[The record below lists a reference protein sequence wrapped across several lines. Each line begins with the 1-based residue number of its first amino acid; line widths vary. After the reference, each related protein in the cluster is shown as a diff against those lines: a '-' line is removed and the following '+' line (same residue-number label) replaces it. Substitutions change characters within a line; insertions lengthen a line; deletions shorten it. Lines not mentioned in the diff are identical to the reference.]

1 MFYLFNI
8 FSTIIICLHGDLMF
22 DNVSTIAYTTNLN
35 LFIIIYTSLSAIGF
49 AYKTFS
55 IYKLIPNK
63 YVLFTTSLTAI
74 IMIIGSFLPYA
85 PNGEDIISKLHVY
98 ASMICCISFLVHLFV
113 FTKKLSI
120 YYYEIYVKVHYI
132 FDLGLQFL
140 ILCMLL
146 FTRVN
151 GYLEIIYSL
160 LVCIYLYNIEKQII
174 LLSKNSS

>member
-8 FSTIIICLHGDLMF
+8 ISTIIICLHGDLMF

-49 AYKTFS
+49 AYKTYS
-55 IYKLIPNK
+55 IYKLFPNK
-63 YVLFTTSLTAI
+63 YIVITTSLTAI
-74 IMIIGSFLPYA
+74 IMILGSFLPYA

-98 ASMICCISFLVHLFV
+98 ASMICCISFLVHLFIY
-113 FTKKLSI
+113 TRKLSI
-120 YYYEIYVKVHYI
+120 YYYDIYNKVHYI
-132 FDLGLQFL
+132 FDMGIQFL
-140 ILCMLL
+140 ILCFLL

-160 LVCIYLYNIEKQII
+160 LVCSYLYINEKQIH
-174 LLSKNSS
+174 KRT